1 MEITAT
7 IITTAQEEHIKVAL
21 ATGGVLQPPVRT
33 IQGVQDPQVPVV
45 VEVHPAVEETHNL
58 KIYYNTHA

>member
-21 ATGGVLQPPVRT
+21 ATGGVLQPPDRT
-33 IQGVQDPQVPVV
+33 IKGVQDPQVPVV
-45 VEVHPAVEETHNL
+45 VEVHPAV
-58 KIYYNTHA
+58 